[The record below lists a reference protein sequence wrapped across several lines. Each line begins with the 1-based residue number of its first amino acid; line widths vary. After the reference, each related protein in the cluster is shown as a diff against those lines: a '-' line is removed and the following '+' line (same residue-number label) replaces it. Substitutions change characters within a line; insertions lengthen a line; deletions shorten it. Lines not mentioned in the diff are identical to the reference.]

1 MDCRDV
7 QNLLHPY
14 SDGELDLIRHLQIEN
29 HLDDCKECA
38 ERARSLRQLR
48 GVLASTSLYHHAP
61 DGLRAKLRATAEPLP
76 TPSGRTGQRRPSAM
90 LAAMAAGIFVLLGAV
105 TAGFLFSRPG
115 TIDDRFAER
124 VVAGHVR
131 SLQVAHATDVVSS
144 DRHTVKPWF
153 LGKVDF
159 SPRVPDLSP
168 QGYTLSGGRL
178 DYLIDRPV
186 AALVYHRRA
195 HLINVFTW
203 PAPDDGEQPVRS
215 LHRQGFQIR
224 SWQHSGMVY
233 WAISD
238 LNDVELDE
246 FVRLF
251 QEHTAASPS

>member
-14 SDGELDLIRHLQIEN
+14 SDGELDLIRHLQIEH

-38 ERARSLRQLR
+38 ERARSLRQLH
-48 GVLASTSLYHHAP
+48 GVLASGSLYHRSP
-61 DGLRAKLRATAEPLP
+61 DGLRAKLRATPERLP
-76 TPSGRTGQRRPSAM
+76 TPSSRAGRQRPSAM
-90 LAAMAAGIFVLLGAV
+90 LAAMAAGILVLLGAM
-105 TAGFLFSRPG
+105 TAGLLFSKSG
-115 TIDDRFAER
+115 AIEDRIAEQ

-131 SLQVAHATDVVSS
+131 SLQVTHATDVVSS

-153 LGKVDF
+153 LDKVDF

-186 AALVYHRRA
+186 AAIVYRRRL
-195 HLINVFTW
+195 HVINLFTW
-203 PAPDDGEQPVRS
+203 PAGNDEEKAVRAIA
-215 LHRQGFQIR
+215 RQGFHIR
-224 SWQHSGMVY
+224 YWERTGMAY

-238 LNDVELDE
+238 LNDQELDE
-246 FVRLF
+246 FVSLF
-251 QEHTAASPS
+251 QNT